1 MTNATEKTRSRRD
14 SGVCRTSERKKCGI
28 RRIAKDDPFL
38 LPQDEAQTIAYIR
51 SVLKHSGKLS
61 EFDSFYHCLAR
72 GSTARISSK
81 FCQQIKAVAKQLTSD
96 RAMNFGLTRIPT
108 STLVCELISIGLSL
122 IPDSD
127 IVGIRPLNPPAT
139 IRRTALVKAME
150 SVDLLD
156 PDDEHDTLQV
166 SYALILLHHA
176 TTCLR
181 FKVGD
186 PRNRQDGSQ
195 QLRSLIASALEHL
208 KTPNGEDF

>member
-1 MTNATEKTRSRRD
+1 MTNATEKPRVKRD
-14 SGVCRTSERKKCGI
+14 SGECRASVRKKCGA
-28 RRIAKDDPFL
+28 RRVAKNDPFL

-51 SVLKHSGKLS
+51 SVLKHSGQSS

-81 FCQQIKAVAKQLTSD
+81 FCQQIKAVAKQLTSH
-96 RAMNFGLTRIPT
+96 RAMNLGLTRIPT

-127 IVGIRPLNPPAT
+127 IVGTRPLNPPAT
-139 IRRTALVKAME
+139 IDRNELVKAMA
-150 SVDLLD
+150 SVDLLN
-156 PDDEHDTLQV
+156 PDDEHDTLQI
-166 SYALILLHHA
+166 SYSLILLHHA

-195 QLRSLIASALEHL
+195 QLRSLISSAVEYL
-208 KTPNGEDF
+208 KTPNGES